1 MWASMLNNN
10 NQWMN
15 NPWAYFV
22 LLSIFG
28 GRDGLGLGPRG
39 GCGGGGA
46 ALADAGLA
54 QQMQDNHNTDL
65 IMGAIKGNGC
75 DINAQA
81 SKAGCDANAIKS
93 AIQALSATFGQ
104 CCCENKMETLKMG
117 YENQLENLRQTNAIQ
132 AGFANTNGILAKGF
146 ADIGYA
152 AQAQTCELKTNQN
165 ENTQKIIDTLNAHWG
180 ADLQQRYNDARLELS
195 QLRQNE
201 TIIAALRPA

>member
-1 MWASMLNNN
+1 MDTNDTSTLWATLFNNRD
-10 NQWMN
+10 QMGCSPVWLIFL
-15 NPWAYFV
+15 A
-22 LLSIFG
+22 LLFG
-28 GRDGLGLGPRG
+28 PQAFNKMSDP
-39 GCGGGGA
+39 
-46 ALADAGLA
+46 GLA
-54 QQMQDNHNTDL
+54 QTIADNHNTDL
-65 IMGAIKGNGC
+65 LMAASKGNA
-75 DINAQA
+75 DAA
-81 SKAGCDANAIKS
+81 RELAGQLNVGIGSVTAAIS
-93 AIQALSATFGQ
+93 ALGSRFSD
-104 CCCENKMETLKMG
+104 CCCESKMETLKMG
-117 YENQLENLRQTNAIQ
+117 YENQLENLRQTNTIQ